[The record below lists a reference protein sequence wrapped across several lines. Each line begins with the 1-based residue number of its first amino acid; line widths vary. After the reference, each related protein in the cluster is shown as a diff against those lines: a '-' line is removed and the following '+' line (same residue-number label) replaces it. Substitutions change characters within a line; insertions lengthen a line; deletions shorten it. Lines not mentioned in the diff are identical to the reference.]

1 MADVRHQIKE
11 AHMTSRTVA
20 LFVLF
25 AVGWFALAF
34 ADEDARYT
42 GTISQ
47 VGCIFDK
54 TGVTAIIITLAE
66 HPKITFEIERD
77 YGVQKGFR
85 KVLDIYKERGMRA
98 TSGVMGAFY
107 KDTGLEGR
115 KASLVC
121 SKLQEDK
128 CPVKSLEWND

>member
-1 MADVRHQIKE
+1 MATKI
-11 AHMTSRTVA
+11 VA

-25 AVGWFALAF
+25 AVGCVGLAY
-34 ADEDARYT
+34 ANKDARYT

-54 TGVTAIIITLAE
+54 TGVTAIIITLVE
-66 HPKITFEIERD
+66 YPKITFEIERD
-77 YGVQKGFR
+77 YAVQKGFR
-85 KVLDIYKERGMRA
+85 KVLDIYKEQGMKA

-128 CPVKSLEWND
+128 CPVESLEWKD